1 LAVWQTAKLLA
12 LHAVVRGIEMKLS
25 NLHRD
30 ATGYRARRLIAPC
43 VAALL
48 GSMAILA
55 AAPLPGGSSGSAGFP
70 PLSPVLPYD
79 VDVAKVRLLV
89 GKFGQEDQSRVLE
102 AHRLFGAL
110 AWQAFIALNWPA
122 DDNGRPDLMR
132 GIGDNSQWR
141 VWDYWRPASTIFEP
155 DGSRPPPWTAVRMP
169 ASGLRALANTHRPDS
184 IAGSNGNFEAFT
196 GPLVDQHGNWA
207 RFEIRVNREEFDY
220 IVRNELYNQD
230 GQAVFSQKDANNR
243 VDFPVNDGAR
253 HGAIEIKLAWKQL
266 DATDDA
272 SRFYTHDI
280 DVTTFEPDPKV
291 KHIRVGLV
299 GMHIAMRTKSSP
311 EWIWSTFEQI
321 DNVRANPEAGGKSS
335 TPSFVAPASTGPF
348 NVLAPKNAAFVGGK
362 LVPATGATATTWI
375 ESQTTSPV
383 QVQRVVVPLTP
394 GLNPRDQALAAV
406 TSQLNGV
413 VQGMLRSAGSVFQY
427 YELIDVQWPLH
438 PSLPSVA
445 GGEGSAPQS
454 LRFKTPGDMIPT
466 FVINTTMET
475 YFQRGQQP
483 AGGSEQDNRLGVP
496 ATLLSAAGTAQVTS
510 FGGNSMTDST
520 MVNATESCVGCHFS
534 AGIVTM
540 FRAGAGDARVP
551 ISGENSTFGD
561 NGSANFSWML
571 SLEAQPRASS
581 ARK

>member
-1 LAVWQTAKLLA
+1 M
-12 LHAVVRGIEMKLS
+12 RLS
-25 NLHRD
+25 NSRRGADRHH
-30 ATGYRARRLIAPC
+30 ARHLIVPC
-43 VAALL
+43 VAALI
-48 GSMAILA
+48 GSVAIVS
-55 AAPLPGGSSGSAGFP
+55 AAPPAVPSEPAGFP

-79 VDVAKVRLLV
+79 VDAARVRSLV
-89 GKFGQEDQSRVLE
+89 GKFGHEDQGKVLQ
-102 AHRLFGAL
+102 AHRLFGTL
-110 AWQAFIALNWPA
+110 AWQAFLALNWPA
-122 DDNGRPDLMR
+122 DDNGRPDLKR
-132 GIGDNSQWR
+132 GIGENSQWR

-155 DGSRPPPWTAVRMP
+155 DGSRPPPWTGARMP
-169 ASGLRALANTHRPDS
+169 PSGLRALANTHRPDTIS
-184 IAGSNGNFEAFT
+184 GSNGSFEAFT
-196 GPLVDQHGNWA
+196 GPLVDQHGKWA

-220 IVRNELYNQD
+220 IVSNELYNQD
-230 GQAVFSQKDANNR
+230 RQAVFSQKDANNR
-243 VDFPVNDGAR
+243 VDFPVNSGLR

-266 DATDDA
+266 DPKDDA
-272 SRFYTHDI
+272 GRFYTHEI
-280 DVTTFEPDPKV
+280 DVTTLEPDPKV
-291 KHIRVGLV
+291 EHIRVGLV

-321 DNVRANPEAGGKSS
+321 DNVRSNPETGGKNS
-335 TPSFVAPASTGPF
+335 TPSFVAPGSTGPF
-348 NVLAPKNAAFVGGK
+348 NVLAPRNAAVVGGK

-375 ESQTTSPV
+375 ENQTTTPV
-383 QVQRVVVPLTP
+383 QVQRVEVPLTP

-406 TSQLNGV
+406 TSELNGV
-413 VQGMLRSAGSVFQY
+413 VRAMLARNGSVFQY

-438 PSLPSVA
+438 PSLPSVP
-445 GGEGSAPQS
+445 GGERSAPQS

-496 ATLLSAAGTAQVTS
+496 ANLLSPTGNAQVAS

-540 FRAGAGDARVP
+540 FRPGANGAQTPV
-551 ISGENSTFGD
+551 SGENSTFGD

-571 SLEAQPRASS
+571 SLEAQPKASS
-581 ARK
+581 AKK